1 MNQPHDD
8 DPPAGSAWP
17 TGDEPPEHVKDVLR
31 RTVDFLSRC
40 SEDPRAAMENEDP
53 AELIADL
60 ENLVEEPANDAP
72 AQPDAEQ
79 APEDDSPPSIHRRR
93 RSA

>member
-8 DPPAGSAWP
+8 EGPAGSAWP
-17 TGDEPPEHVKDVLR
+17 SGDEPPEHVKEVLR
-31 RTVDFLSRC
+31 RTVDFLARC
-40 SEDPRAAMENEDP
+40 SENPRAAMEAEDP
-53 AELIADL
+53 SELIAGLQDL
-60 ENLVEEPANDAP
+60 IQEPADETP
-72 AQPDAEQ
+72 ARPDVER